1 MNNLKKM
8 SLVLDSNYTERA
20 IAVFGETKLYSKKLL
35 ELGGKFNMNL
45 NYRLDKSLIKTTRS
59 DGKEPGWIFPK
70 TKLSSIEAFVK
81 NPPKVTE
88 EKKLECD
95 ERREYP
101 QESKTKESKVT
112 EDNDKIMLSREQF
125 MNLVSTVNRLE
136 QEVALLKTKVLGSAS
151 AVKVEADKSEKVSNV
166 RRQTKKVVEE
176 TSDVEEDNDEEE
188 VYSYSK
194 SGPSLLRR

>member
-45 NYRLDKSLIKTTRS
+45 NYRLDKNLIKTTRS

-88 EKKLECD
+88 GD
-95 ERREYP
+95 ERREYS

>member
-1 MNNLKKM
+1 M

-35 ELGGKFNMNL
+35 EMGGKFNMNL
-45 NYRLDKSLIKTTRS
+45 NYRLDKSLIKLTRS
-59 DGKEPGWIFPK
+59 DGKEPGWIFSK

-88 EKKLECD
+88 EKT
-95 ERREYP
+95 EYP
-101 QESKTKESKVT
+101 QETKTKESKVT

-136 QEVALLKTKVLGSAS
+136 QEVALLKNKVLGTSS
-151 AVKVEADKSEKVSNV
+151 VVKVEADKSERVSNV
-166 RRQTKKVVEE
+166 RKQPKKVVEE
-176 TSDVEEDNDEEE
+176 TSDAEEDDEELME
-188 VYSYSK
+188 YTPSQK
-194 SGPSLLRR
+194 GPSLLRR

>member
-1 MNNLKKM
+1 M

-35 ELGGKFNMNL
+35 EMGGKFNMNL
-45 NYRLDKSLIKTTRS
+45 NYRLDKNLIKTTRS

-70 TKLSSIEAFVK
+70 TKLSTIEAFVK

-88 EKKLECD
+88 EKIE
-95 ERREYP
+95 ET
-101 QESKTKESKVT
+101 KTKESKVT

-136 QEVALLKTKVLGSAS
+136 QEVALLKNKVLGSS
-151 AVKVEADKSEKVSNV
+151 STIKVEADKSEKVSNV
-166 RRQTKKVVEE
+166 RKQPKKVIEE
-176 TSDVEEDNDEEE
+176 TSDDEEDAEDEEE
-188 VYSYSK
+188 LMEQNTNK
-194 SGPSLLRR
+194 KGPSLLRR

>member
-1 MNNLKKM
+1 VNNLKKM

-35 ELGGKFNMNL
+35 EMGGKFNMNL
-45 NYRLDKSLIKTTRS
+45 NYKLDKSLIKITRS

-70 TKLSSIEAFVK
+70 TKISTIEAFVK
-81 NPPKVTE
+81 NPPKITE
-88 EKKLECD
+88 EKTD
-95 ERREYP
+95 YP

-136 QEVALLKTKVLGSAS
+136 QEVALLKNKVLGSS
-151 AVKVEADKSEKVSNV
+151 SSVVKVEADKSEKVSNV
-166 RRQTKKVVEE
+166 RKQPKKVVEE
-176 TSDVEEDNDEEE
+176 TSDVEEDDEELME
-188 VYSYSK
+188 YNAGK
-194 SGPSLLRR
+194 KGPSLLRR